1 MLDTT
6 RFSGYCLY
14 NRIQSQMHKKAY
26 IVLLF
31 VLLSS
36 PVVFSQSIQRYG
48 ITSGAG
54 LNGGSAFLQ
63 SNIGDW
69 IVATYANS
77 VNIISQGFVQNE
89 QLSITTN
96 LNSVYENFVNVYP
109 NPFINYV
116 NLEITD
122 PLENIRI
129 DILDV
134 LGKSYSVPV
143 LSDYSN
149 GKSIYKLN
157 IS

>member
-1 MLDTT
+1 M
-6 RFSGYCLY
+6 
-14 NRIQSQMHKKAY
+14 
-26 IVLLF
+26 
-31 VLLSS
+31 LLSS
-36 PVVFSQSIQRYG
+36 PAVFSQSIQRYG

-77 VNIISQGFVQNE
+77 LNIISQGYVQNE
-89 QLSITTN
+89 ELSITTHI
-96 LNSVYENFVNVYP
+96 NSNPENIVNVYP

-122 PLENIRI
+122 PLENIHI

-134 LGKSYSVPV
+134 LGKSYLVPV
-143 LSDYSN
+143 LNNYSN
-149 GKSIYKLN
+149 GKSIQQLDFENVASGVYFVRVYFTKNNFVQVFKISKL
-157 IS
+157 